1 MVTTQTRK
9 IKLASFLAPFKAVFV
24 LLTSLVLTACIT
36 TTTGG
41 FTSTASDERAI
52 EDYVNL
58 AVGYYDANDMAG
70 ARRNIS
76 NALAIDDRDSTIY
89 NVLALILQKEGDIEL
104 AQETFERAINL
115 DSDNARARNNYA
127 ALLFSL
133 QKFQEAYDQLEQVV
147 SDSMYEG
154 RAIAFENLGRS
165 ALMIGNIDEAT
176 NAFQRALQLNANLY
190 LSALELAIIR
200 LNRNDLQAARTAFN
214 QYLTIVE
221 FYKITHPPKALLAGI
236 QIESSFQNQELV
248 DEFSMLLMTLYQ
260 DTPEYKTY
268 QELSNAN

>member
-1 MVTTQTRK
+1 MVNIQTSK
-9 IKLASFLAPFKAVFV
+9 ITFAPLKAALFV
-24 LLTSLVLTACIT
+24 LLSGLMLTGCIT

-70 ARRNIS
+70 ARRNVS
-76 NALAIDDRDSTIY
+76 NALDIDDRNSTIY
-89 NVLALILQKEGDIEL
+89 NILALILQKEGDIEL
-104 AQETFERAINL
+104 AQETFERAISL
-115 DSDNARARNNYA
+115 DSNNARARNNYA

-133 QKFQEAYDQLEQVV
+133 QKFQEAYDQLDQVV

-165 ALMIGNIDEAT
+165 ALMIGKVDEAT
-176 NAFQRALQLNANLY
+176 NAFQRALQLNSNLY

-200 LNRNDLQAARTAFN
+200 LDGNDLPGARTAFN

-221 FYKITHPPKALLAGI
+221 FYKITHPAKALLAGV
-236 QIESSFQNQELV
+236 QIEGSFANQALV

-260 DTPEYKTY
+260 DTPEFKTY
-268 QELSNAN
+268 QELINAN

>member
-1 MVTTQTRK
+1 MVHIQTSR
-9 IKLASFLAPFKAVFV
+9 IKLASFKAALLV
-24 LLTSLVLTACIT
+24 LLAGLMSTACIT

-41 FTSTASDERAI
+41 FASTASDERAV

-58 AVGYYDANDMAG
+58 AVGYYDANDMVG

-76 NALAIDDRDSTIY
+76 NALDIDDRNSTIY
-89 NVLALILQKEGDIEL
+89 NVLALILQREGDIQA
-104 AQETFERAINL
+104 AQETFERAISL
-115 DSDNARARNNYA
+115 DGGNARARNNYA
-127 ALLFSL
+127 VLLFSV
-133 QKFQEAYDQLEQVV
+133 KNFQEAYNQLEQVV

-165 ALMIGNIDEAT
+165 ALMIDKTDEAK
-176 NAFQRALQLNANLY
+176 NAFQRALQLNSNLY

-200 LNRNDLQAARTAFN
+200 LNRDDLQGARTAFN
-214 QYLTIVE
+214 QYLTIVG

-236 QIESSFQNQELV
+236 KIESSFQNQALV

-260 DTPEYKTY
+260 DTTEFKAY
-268 QELSNAN
+268 QELIYAN

>member
-1 MVTTQTRK
+1 MVNTQARI
-9 IKLASFLAPFKAVFV
+9 IKFASLKVV
-24 LLTSLVLTACIT
+24 LLMLLTGLMLTACIT

-58 AVGYYDANDMAG
+58 AIAYYDANDMAG

-76 NALAIDDRDSTIY
+76 NALEINDRDSTIY

-104 AQETFERAINL
+104 AQETFERAISL

-133 QKFQEAYDQLEQVV
+133 QKFQEAYDQLDQVV
-147 SDSMYEG
+147 ADSMYEG

-165 ALMIGNIDEAT
+165 ALMIGKIDEAM

-200 LNRNDLQAARTAFN
+200 LNGNDLRGARTAFN

-268 QELSNAN
+268 QELIYAN

>member
-1 MVTTQTRK
+1 MVIIQVTENQYASLKTAFLLL
-9 IKLASFLAPFKAVFV
+9 LAGLI
-24 LLTSLVLTACIT
+24 LTSCIT

-41 FTSTASDERAI
+41 FTSTASDERAV

-76 NALAIDDRDSTIY
+76 NALDIDDRNSTIY
-89 NVLALILQKEGDIEL
+89 NVLALILQKEGDIEQ
-104 AQETFERAINL
+104 AQETFERAISL
-115 DSDNARARNNYA
+115 DNNNSRARNNYA

-133 QKFQEAYDQLEQVV
+133 QKYREAFDQLDQVV
-147 SDSMYEG
+147 SNSMYEG

-165 ALMIGNIDEAT
+165 ALMIDRVDDAR
-176 NAFQRALQLNANLY
+176 NAFQRALQLNSNLY

-200 LNRNDLQAARTAFN
+200 LDENDLRGARTAFN
-214 QYLTIVE
+214 QYLTIVG
-221 FYKITHPPKALLAGI
+221 FYKITHPAKALLAGI
-236 QIESSFQNQELV
+236 KIESSFENQALV
-248 DEFSMLLMTLYQ
+248 DEFSMLLLTLYQ
-260 DTPEYKTY
+260 DTPEFKAY

>member
-1 MVTTQTRK
+1 MVNNQTIK
-9 IKLASFLAPFKAVFV
+9 IKVAYLKAAWFT
-24 LLTSLVLTACIT
+24 LLTSLMLTACVT

-41 FTSTASDERAI
+41 FTSTASDERAV

-76 NALAIDDRDSTIY
+76 NALKIDDRNSTIY
-89 NVLALILQKEGDIEL
+89 NVLALILQREGDIRL
-104 AQETFERAINL
+104 AQETFERAISL
-115 DSDNARARNNYA
+115 DGDNARARNNYA
-127 ALLFSL
+127 ALLFSV
-133 QKFQEAYDQLEQVV
+133 QDFQEAYDQLEQVV

-165 ALMIGNIDEAT
+165 ALMIGKIDEAT
-176 NAFQRALQLNANLY
+176 NAFQRALQLNSNLY
-190 LSALELAIIR
+190 LSALELSIIR
-200 LNRNDLQAARTAFN
+200 LNRNDLPGARSAFT
-214 QYLTIVE
+214 QYLTIVG

-236 QIESSFQNQELV
+236 KIESSFKNQKLV

-268 QELSNAN
+268 LELPNAN

>member
-1 MVTTQTRK
+1 MVSIQVSRNK
-9 IKLASFLAPFKAVFV
+9 FASLRAVLCV
-24 LLTSLVLTACIT
+24 LLTGLMLTGCIT

-41 FTSTASDERAI
+41 FASTASDERAV

-76 NALAIDDRDSTIY
+76 NALDIDDRSSTIY
-89 NVLALILQKEGDIEL
+89 NILALVLQKEGDIEL
-104 AQETFERAINL
+104 AQKTFERAISL
-115 DSDNARARNNYA
+115 DSNNSRARNNYA

-133 QKFQEAYDQLEQVV
+133 QKFEDAFDQLDQVV

-165 ALMIGNIDEAT
+165 ALMVDKVSEAK
-176 NAFQRALQLNANLY
+176 NAFQRALQLNSNLY

-200 LNRNDLQAARTAFN
+200 LDENDMGGARAAFN
-214 QYLTIVE
+214 QYLTIVG

-236 QIESSFQNQELV
+236 QIESSFENQVLV
-248 DEFSMLLMTLYQ
+248 DEFSMLLLTLYQ
-260 DTPEYKTY
+260 DTPEFKVY
-268 QELSNAN
+268 QEFSNAN